1 MFSQRSST
9 QKQRGL
15 IESIVHKYPLLNP
28 VYSSWSWQK
37 GPCQTASLTVSTVL
51 QSWNRDY
58 TLGDVLL
65 YGCVW
70 SFWRLSPELLQ
81 STVLSRERPRVP
93 ILFKKGLQHNT
104 WSKAMGF
111 IVPNLTNGKTQRRA
125 SIWLGWI
132 LFSLVR
138 VIFLSLDVVFMDIS
152 VLFLIIV

>member
-93 ILFKKGLQHNT
+93 ILFKNDPKLWVLSYQIWPMERRRGEPQYG
-104 WSKAMGF
+104 WVGF
-111 IVPNLTNGKTQRRA
+111 YFLWFE
-125 SIWLGWI
+125 SFFCHSM
-132 LFSLVR
+132 LFLW
-138 VIFLSLDVVFMDIS
+138 IFLSF
-152 VLFLIIV
+152 F